1 MMKDFNEVMLSGR
14 IGTDIKLYQSQGNYD
29 EDGGENEGGSTR
41 TFFRL
46 ASNRS
51 VRDASSESGF
61 RPVTTWVNVLAWGDL
76 AARLQKV
83 ASKGDHVWL
92 KGRLQN
98 NIRKTESG
106 FSYEVTE
113 LVALDFGL
121 IEKKAA
127 PTAANGSSGSG
138 SSNGS
143 KGQTGANKGKRHSEP
158 EYGEKDFDEAESDD
172 TLVSIGL

>member
-29 EDGGENEGGSTR
+29 EDGNGENEGNSNTR

-51 VRDASSESGF
+51 VRDPRSETGY
-61 RPVTTWVNVLAWGDL
+61 RAVTAWVNVLMWGDL

-83 ASKGDHVWL
+83 AGRGDHIWL

-98 NIRKTESG
+98 NTRKTESG

-121 IEKKAA
+121 IEKKATT
-127 PTAANGSSGSG
+127 PAAEAGNGVL
-138 SSNGS
+138 
-143 KGQTGANKGKRHSEP
+143 TGAG
-158 EYGEKDFDEAESDD
+158 
-172 TLVSIGL
+172 V